1 MNFVKNYSL
10 TRNEYFKFNL
20 RNIKRQSILYSILA
34 AVLAFLL
41 ALFKKDMDTSV
52 LSKIDFWL
60 VYLLFVVIGVAIVN
74 LYMMTMVFLGAKLV
88 YKNNKKAYENLTF
101 YFDEEGISQGDETR
115 RILTKWSSF
124 TSCYKSLGLYCF
136 LISERQGIIV
146 PKRIFNEEEQTWI
159 ESKIDKK

>member
-74 LYMMTMVFLGAKLV
+74 LYLITMVFLGAKLV
-88 YKNNKKAYENLTF
+88 YKNNKVSVELITSSHYLTKLDT
-101 YFDEEGISQGDETR
+101 DEEFIYNQFVRMYWNKE
-115 RILTKWSSF
+115 
-124 TSCYKSLGLYCF
+124 
-136 LISERQGIIV
+136 
-146 PKRIFNEEEQTWI
+146 
-159 ESKIDKK
+159 ESKSTP

>member
-1 MNFVKNYSL
+1 
-10 TRNEYFKFNL
+10 
-20 RNIKRQSILYSILA
+20 
-34 AVLAFLL
+34 
-41 ALFKKDMDTSV
+41 MDTSV

-60 VYLLFVVIGVAIVN
+60 VYLLFVVIGVAIVKLN
-74 LYMMTMVFLGAKLV
+74 LITMVFLGAKLV

-101 YFDEEGISQGDETR
+101 YFDEKGISQGDETR

-124 TSCYKSLGLYCF
+124 TCCYKSLGLYCF